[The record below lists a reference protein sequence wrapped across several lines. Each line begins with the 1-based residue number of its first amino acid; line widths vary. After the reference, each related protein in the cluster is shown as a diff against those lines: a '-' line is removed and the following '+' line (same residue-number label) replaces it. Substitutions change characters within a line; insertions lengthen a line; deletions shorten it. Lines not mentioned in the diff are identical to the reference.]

1 MKAKPDMVDRSSMPV
16 FVGIGISSSATMGDM
31 EEALE
36 TLEKWNIA
44 AFSTL
49 EGKDSNGLILSAL
62 KRLAVPLVTFS
73 SEELETMTCFL
84 KNPSDIVFQHTGCH
98 GVAEAAA
105 LAASGKSGI
114 LLVEKTKIGG
124 LTIAVAGQKEE

>member
-1 MKAKPDMVDRSSMPV
+1 MVISSSMPV
-16 FVGIGISSSATMGDM
+16 FVGIGISSSATTGDM
-31 EEALE
+31 EKALE
-36 TLEKWNIA
+36 FLEKWNIA

-49 EGKDSNGLILSAL
+49 EGKESNSLILLAL
-62 KRLAVPLVTFS
+62 QRLAVPLVTFS

-84 KNPSDIVFQHTGCH
+84 KNPSDIVFQYTGCH

-105 LAASGKSGI
+105 LAASGKGGI

>member
-1 MKAKPDMVDRSSMPV
+1 MVNRSSMPV
-16 FVGIGISSSATMGDM
+16 LVGIGISSSATTGDL

-36 TLEKWNIA
+36 LLKKWNVVA
-44 AFSTL
+44 LSTL
-49 EGKDSNGLILSAL
+49 EGKESNELISSAL

-105 LAASGKSGI
+105 LVASGKGGI

-124 LTIAVAGQKEE
+124 LTIAVAGRKEE

>member
-1 MKAKPDMVDRSSMPV
+1 MVDRSSMPV
-16 FVGIGISSSATMGDM
+16 FVGIGISSSATTGDL

-36 TLEKWNIA
+36 LLKKWNVVA
-44 AFSTL
+44 LSTL
-49 EGKDSNGLILSAL
+49 DGKQSNGLILSAL
-62 KRLAVPLVTFS
+62 KRLSVPLLTFS

-105 LAASGKSGI
+105 LVASGKGGI

>member
-1 MKAKPDMVDRSSMPV
+1 MVNRISMPV
-16 FVGIGISSSATMGDM
+16 FVGIGISSSATTGDM
-31 EEALE
+31 EKALE
-36 TLEKWNIA
+36 FLEKWNIA

-49 EGKDSNGLILSAL
+49 EGKESNGLILLAL
-62 KRLAVPLVTFS
+62 QRLAVPLVTFS
-73 SEELETMTCFL
+73 PAELETMTCFL

-105 LAASGKSGI
+105 LAASGKGGI

>member
-1 MKAKPDMVDRSSMPV
+1 MVNRSSMPV
-16 FVGIGISSSATMGDM
+16 FVGIGISSSATTSDM
-31 EEALE
+31 KKALE
-36 TLEKWNIA
+36 FLEKWNVA

-49 EGKDSNGLILSAL
+49 EGKESNGLILLAL
-62 KRLAVPLVTFS
+62 QRLAVPLVTFS
-73 SEELETMTCFL
+73 SEELEAMTCFL

-105 LAASGKSGI
+105 LAASGKGGI

>member
-1 MKAKPDMVDRSSMPV
+1 MVNRSSMPV
-16 FVGIGISSSATMGDM
+16 LVGIGISSSATTGDL

-36 TLEKWNIA
+36 LLKKWNVVA
-44 AFSTL
+44 LSTL
-49 EGKDSNGLILSAL
+49 DGKQSNRLILSAL

-84 KNPSDIVFQHTGCH
+84 KNPSDIVFQYTGCH
-98 GVAEAAA
+98 SVAEAAA
-105 LAASGKSGI
+105 LVASGKGGI

>member
-1 MKAKPDMVDRSSMPV
+1 MVDRSSMPV
-16 FVGIGISSSATMGDM
+16 FVGIGISSSATTGDM

-49 EGKDSNGLILSAL
+49 EGKENNGLILTAL
-62 KRLAVPLVTFS
+62 KRLSVPLLTFS

-105 LAASGKSGI
+105 LAASGKGGI
-114 LLVEKTKIGG
+114 LLIEKTKIGG
-124 LTIAVAGQKEE
+124 LTLAVAGQKEQ

>member
-1 MKAKPDMVDRSSMPV
+1 MVNRSSMPV
-16 FVGIGISSSATMGDM
+16 LVGIGISSSATTGDL

-36 TLEKWNIA
+36 LLKKWNVV

-49 EGKDSNGLILSAL
+49 DGKQSNGLILSAL
-62 KRLAVPLVTFS
+62 KRLSVPLLTFS

-84 KNPSDIVFQHTGCH
+84 KNPSDIVFQYTGCH

-105 LAASGKSGI
+105 LAASGKGGI

-124 LTIAVAGQKEE
+124 FTIAVAGQKEE

>member
-1 MKAKPDMVDRSSMPV
+1 MVNRSSMPV
-16 FVGIGISSSATMGDM
+16 LVGIGISSSATTGDL
-31 EEALE
+31 EDALE
-36 TLEKWNIA
+36 LLKKWNVVA
-44 AFSTL
+44 LSTL
-49 EGKDSNGLILSAL
+49 DGKQSNRLILSAL

-105 LAASGKSGI
+105 LVASGKGGI